1 MKLLRA
7 SSSIALALLLMASSY
22 AAASALQHQADRE
35 RELRIAVIAGNN
47 LNSFGGDIGFTLN
60 AQNRMIRP
68 FGSHHVVIVDPV
80 IIDSFGMRGGNP
92 ARDGFIGNPARDGFM
107 NNPARNGFSNNP
119 ARGGFM
125 TTMPIRR

>member
-22 AAASALQHQADRE
+22 VAASALQHQVERE
-35 RELRIAVIAGNN
+35 RELRIAVITGNG
-47 LNSFGGDIGFTLN
+47 LSPLGGGVGFSLN
-60 AQNRMIRP
+60 AQNRRIRP
-68 FGSHHVVIVDPV
+68 FGTQHVIVDPI
-80 IIDSFGMRGGNP
+80 IIDSFGMHSGNP

-107 NNPARNGFSNNP
+107 NNPARNGFMNNP

-125 TTMPIRR
+125 TNAPIRR

>member
-22 AAASALQHQADRE
+22 VAASALQHQIERE
-35 RELRIAVIAGNN
+35 RELRIAVISGNG
-47 LNSFGGDIGFTLN
+47 LNTLGGDVGFSLN
-60 AQNRMIRP
+60 AQNRRIRP
-68 FGSHHVVIVDPV
+68 FGTHHVVIVDPV
-80 IIDSFGMRGGNP
+80 IIDSFGMRSGNP

-107 NNPARNGFSNNP
+107 NNPARNGFMNNP

-125 TTMPIRR
+125 TNAPIRR